1 MAYETSTFSTVQD
14 LADKLST
21 FAVANGWTEDEAS
34 SGRLALTRSTV
45 SVAFRWDTSSPT
57 CIGIYQHT
65 TWVTAT
71 DPGNHTGD
79 SGQGVVSGT
88 DATIL
93 TGRHCEIPNTGG
105 SYWFFESDTYIHVVI
120 EYADQRYNHFGFGQM
135 IKLGTW
141 TGGDYAYGTYNGQ
154 SGTSSDNA
162 VYDGS
167 TYLLDA
173 KLGARVGG
181 GALLDQW
188 AASMSMS
195 GAPNQDG
202 AGEWALVWGGAHT
215 DMAND
220 RAGNERANCQ
230 GGFRGGPTA
239 RAFAR
244 FGGTAQ
250 QGLNPMYPI
259 NCWYDDPDN
268 QRYYPIGYQ
277 PDVRGI
283 RVEFLSGGDEIIVG
297 SDTWVVFPTRYK
309 DSVSTS
315 SSTRNSGIAY
325 KKVTT

>member
-1 MAYETSTFSTVQD
+1 MN
-14 LADKLST
+14 KLST
-21 FAVANGWTEDEAS
+21 FAQANGWTEDEAS
-34 SGRLALTRSTV
+34 SGRVALTRSSV

-65 TWVTAT
+65 TWVTTT
-71 DPGNHTGD
+71 DPGSHTGD
-79 SGQGVVSGT
+79 SGQGAVSGT

-93 TGRHCEIPNTGG
+93 GGRHCLIPNAGG
-105 SYWFFESDTYIHVVI
+105 TYWFFEADTYLHIVI
-120 EYADQRYNHFGFGQM
+120 EYADQSYNQFGFGTM

-141 TGGDYAYGTYNGQ
+141 TGGAYAYGNYNAQGGD
-154 SGTSSDNA
+154 GTDNA
-162 VYDGS
+162 VDDSS

-173 KLGARVGG
+173 RHGAKTGG
-181 GALLDQW
+181 GENEEDW
-188 AASMSMS
+188 AATLSMS

-202 AGEWALVWGGAHT
+202 SGAWALVWGGSQSFVG
-215 DMAND
+215 ND
-220 RAGNERANCQ
+220 RAAVQRANVQ

-239 RAFAR
+239 RSFAR

-250 QGLNPMYPI
+250 EGLNPMYPI
-259 NCWYDDPDN
+259 DCWYDDPSN
-268 QRYYPIGYQ
+268 QRYYPIGYM

-283 RVEFLSGGDEIIVG
+283 RIEFFAGGDEIVVG

-315 SSTRNSGIAY
+315 GSTRNSGMAF